1 MNADREKEGIEREKE
16 KVLERQL
23 GDRERDGQK
32 NKERG
37 RKRMILTTRESEKD
51 RKKKKYVST
60 PSLIL
65 TL

>member
-1 MNADREKEGIEREKE
+1 M
-16 KVLERQL
+16 LERQL
-23 GDRERDGQK
+23 GDRERDRQK
-32 NKERG
+32 NKEIVRE
-37 RKRMILTTRESEKD
+37 RMILTTRESKKD